1 MTFLVAEGVTPS
13 NEGRGYVLR
22 RLIRRSVVQARRIGL
37 PAVYPLPR
45 IVIEQVGP
53 WYPELVE
60 NAAEIERVVKA
71 EEERFRE
78 TLDRGMKEFEDLART
93 DIGAA
98 DAFGLAAT
106 YGFPIELTVEPP
118 LERGH
123 SRRRRLPARDGA
135 PPGDLARHGREG
147 SRPACGGLCP
157 CGRVCD
163 RLRGYAKLDVLTELG
178 ALEELG
184 DGTFLAKLRESPFYL
199 AGGGQVTDHG
209 WI

>member
-1 MTFLVAEGVTPS
+1 EGVTPS

-60 NAAEIERVVKA
+60 NAGEIERVVKA

-78 TLDRGMKEFEDLART
+78 TLDRGMKEFDELART

-98 DAFGLAAT
+98 DAFRLAAT
-106 YGFPIELTVEPP
+106 YGFPHTVTGGRAVR
-118 LERGH
+118 RGQPGGRA
-123 SRRRRLPARDGA
+123 RRR
-135 PPGDLARHGREG
+135 
-147 SRPACGGLCP
+147 
-157 CGRVCD
+157 V
-163 RLRGYAKLDVLTELG
+163 
-178 ALEELG
+178 
-184 DGTFLAKLRESPFYL
+184 
-199 AGGGQVTDHG
+199 
-209 WI
+209 